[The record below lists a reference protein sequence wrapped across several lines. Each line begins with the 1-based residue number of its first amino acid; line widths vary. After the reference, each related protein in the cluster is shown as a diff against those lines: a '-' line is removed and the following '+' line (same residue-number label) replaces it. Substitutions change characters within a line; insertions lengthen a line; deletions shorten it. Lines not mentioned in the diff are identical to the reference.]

1 MNNKDTINMIATDC
15 KLYETVF
22 TYVKKPRNL
31 IDLFEKYDYYLT
43 GKYPTFVTIFKPI
56 TKT

>member
-1 MNNKDTINMIATDC
+1 MICNQIAN
-15 KLYETVF
+15 F
-22 TYVKKPRNL
+22 TKQYLRTLKKPRNL

-43 GKYPTFVTIFKPI
+43 GKYPTFVRIFKPI